1 MCALAVSGAGV
12 AARLA
17 SRTRWAGKGAAQRGF
32 DDSLWPR
39 PEKEQLERYAEAF
52 YGLSRLFQAM
62 PCQKERLGD
71 MDLEE
76 LFQGVKE
83 QVCAD
88 CERRE
93 YCWEEQYFDSC
104 QIFYDVFEGLRSE
117 GELTAEVVE
126 RLRAQ
131 CAYPEL
137 LTGVMRDGYG
147 QARMELLWNNRML
160 EQRTAAGEQIFQ
172 TAELLRR
179 MADGFAGA
187 PERENRIRKR
197 LRRELK
203 LLDVELQNIRV
214 FVCDGTRTEIY
225 LLLRADR
232 HVCVSAKSVADALS
246 ECCGEKMRPAW
257 NCRAA
262 VSSEPV
268 NFHFVQDT
276 KYQIFCGISKI
287 TKAGE
292 LVSGDNYAFLQKD
305 TGKVVMSLADG
316 MGSGV
321 AACQESEKVIELLEQ
336 FLDAGFPQETAVR
349 MINSCM
355 LLQNRW
361 QMFSTID
368 LCMVDLYDAGCDII
382 KSGAASTFLY
392 QGNEIEVIPSGAF
405 PAGVMQ
411 QSDYES
417 MHRKLAAGSSIVMMT
432 DGVLDALPQEGREQC
447 MAELIGKSATKNAK
461 EYARRLMEK
470 VYLMQKLQARDD
482 MTILVGTIWEK

>member
-1 MCALAVSGAGV
+1 MCALSVTSAGV
-12 AARLA
+12 AGWPARRMRLFGRSVA
-17 SRTRWAGKGAAQRGF
+17 RRRADGIAYPG
-32 DDSLWPR
+32 

-52 YGLSRLFQAM
+52 YGLSGLFQAM

-71 MDLEE
+71 VDLEE
-76 LFQGVKE
+76 LFRGVKE
-83 QVCAD
+83 QVCVD
-88 CERRE
+88 CGRRQQ
-93 YCWEEQYFDSC
+93 CWEDRYFDSC
-104 QIFYDVFEGLRSE
+104 QIFYDVFEGLQSG
-117 GELTAEVVE
+117 GEPTEEVRA
-126 RLRAQ
+126 RLEAH
-131 CAYPEL
+131 CGHPEL
-137 LTGVMRDGYG
+137 LTGAMRDSYG
-147 QARMELLWNNRML
+147 QARTELMWNNRML

-187 PERENRIRKR
+187 PERENRIRKK
-197 LRRELK
+197 LKRELRF
-203 LLDVELQNIRV
+203 LDVELQNVRV

-225 LLLRADR
+225 LLLRADK
-232 HVCVSAKSVADALS
+232 HACVSAKSIAEVLS

-262 VSSEPV
+262 VDSEPV

-276 KYQIFCGISKI
+276 KYQIFCGISRI

-292 LVSGDNYAFLQKD
+292 MVSGDNYAFLQKD

-321 AACQESEKVIELLEQ
+321 KACQESEKVIELLEQ

-355 LLQNRW
+355 LLQNCR

-368 LCMVDLYDAGCDII
+368 LCMVDLYSACCDIM
-382 KSGAASTFLY
+382 KSGAASTFLL
-392 QGNEIEVIPSGAF
+392 QGNEIEVISSSAF

-411 QSDYES
+411 QSDYEN
-417 MHRKLAAGSSIVMMT
+417 MHRQLTAGSSIIMMT
-432 DGVLDALPQEGREQC
+432 DGVLEALPQEDREQR
-447 MAELIGKSATKNAK
+447 MAELIGRCATRNAK

-470 VYLMQKLQARDD
+470 VYLMQKLHARDD